1 MTLFVEIQ
9 LTEAVMSNYR
19 CRYVR
24 REGKAF
30 HLYHFIVGCFTSIE
44 SKKILVFYLHYVV
57 CCMIKIRTA
66 LRLLKQVLFKL
77 WRQGNMG
84 KHEFQRIKD
93 WLSLSTQTLKPNS
106 MLVRYKKSCQ
116 SCALCC
122 DVRPG

>member
-19 CRYVR
+19 CRYIR
-24 REGKAF
+24 SEGKAF
-30 HLYHFIVGCFTSIE
+30 HLCHLIVGCFTSIK
-44 SKKILVFYLHYVV
+44 SKKILVFDLRCVV
-57 CCMIKIRTA
+57 CCMIKIHAA

-77 WRQGNMG
+77 WRQENMG

-93 WLSLSTQTLKPNS
+93 WLSSSTQTLKPNS
-106 MLVRYKKSCQ
+106 MLVRYEKSCQ